1 MSIEDTKPGGLSRRA
16 MLTRLGLAAATAYM
30 APAMLKLDEAHAS
43 SGRSGGSRGSG
54 GRGSGRRSSGRGT
67 RRGGGGSRSGVRRR
81 RTTRRRTI
89 FT

>member
-54 GRGSGRRSSGRGT
+54 GRGSGRRSSGRG
-67 RRGGGGSRSGVRRR
+67 GGGSYSGVRRR